1 MKDTDIITLAHG
13 NGGIQMQELL
23 KRLVWPRLENEE
35 LLRKED
41 AAVLRCVEGADA
53 VFTTDAFTVQPLFF
67 PGGDIGHLS
76 VCGTV
81 NDLAMMGAEP
91 AALSLALIIE
101 AGSCGAA

>member
-1 MKDTDIITLAHG
+1 MKNVITLAHG

-23 KRLVWPRLENEE
+23 KQLVLPRLENRE
-35 LLRKED
+35 LLQQED
-41 AAVLRCVEGADA
+41 AAILACPDKASV

-81 NDLAMMGAEP
+81 N
-91 AALSLALIIE
+91 S
-101 AGSCGAA
+101 SF